1 MTTPQKESKKGPNY
15 DSLTHGVWTTRD
27 EEEFI
32 EQLGSW
38 TSNSLPRGIL
48 LAKYLNFMTSGRTN
62 FGVINKE
69 KVIAFTHKMVAIEG
83 ARSSMKL
90 SLSGDFK

>member
-1 MTTPQKESKKGPNY
+1 MTTPKKESKKGPNY
-15 DSLTHGVWTTRD
+15 DSLTHALWTTHD

-48 LAKYLNFMTSGRTN
+48 LAKYLNFITSVRTN
-62 FGVINKE
+62 FGVVNKE
-69 KVIAFTHKMVAIEG
+69 KVIAFAKKMIAIEG
-83 ARSSMKL
+83 ARSSVKL
-90 SLSGDFK
+90 S